1 VSLYQRQLDDLD
13 RSGSKRS
20 LTSAEA
26 DVVYEEFER
35 TLLKEK
41 QVEVLINN
49 FDAGTYG
56 KAVIPRRS
64 HGCQLQC
71 GRHQRPWPLDAW
83 SNK

>member
-1 VSLYQRQLDDLD
+1 
-13 RSGSKRS
+13 

-26 DVVYEEFER
+26 DVVYAEFER

-41 QVEVLINN
+41 QVEVSTNN
-49 FDAGTYG
+49 FDAGTYS
-56 KAVIPRRS
+56 KAVIPRLS

-71 GRHQRPWPLDAW
+71 GRQQRPWLLDAW